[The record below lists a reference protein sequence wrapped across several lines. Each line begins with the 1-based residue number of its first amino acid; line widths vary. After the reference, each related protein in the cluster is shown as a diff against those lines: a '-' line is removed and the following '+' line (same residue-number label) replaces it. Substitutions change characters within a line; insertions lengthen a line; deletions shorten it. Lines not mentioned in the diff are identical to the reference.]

1 MPGPG
6 GNIAPIRHIRTLW
19 CRRAGEAVDFA
30 WLVRDFLIQCTGSL
44 YYFGRDFSHSLKTSL
59 CSSLRGEENHGLQ
72 ALTSS
77 SNYGYSV
84 DSQFLFG
91 FLSSKKNSC
100 PSLNQSDAKLKP
112 ITSWSPALTRAFGSL
127 PVFTLSTAWH
137 FRLFSFLWIGRCDYL
152 GFGVT
157 KLNLEVFWRNENS
170 NFDRRNP
177 WLQGSFEI
185 SLQKA
190 KRRRILRIKETKRAK
205 LHEKYVRFDL
215 QLLL

>member
-91 FLSSKKNSC
+91 FLL
-100 PSLNQSDAKLKP
+100 SLNQSDAKLKP
-112 ITSWSPALTRAFGSL
+112 ITSWSPALLAVCPFSL
-127 PVFTLSTAWH
+127 WVLLGTLGY
-137 FRLFSFLWIGRCDYL
+137 FRSCGLVVVTTSVL
-152 GFGVT
+152 G
-157 KLNLEVFWRNENS
+157 
-170 NFDRRNP
+170 
-177 WLQGSFEI
+177 
-185 SLQKA
+185 
-190 KRRRILRIKETKRAK
+190 
-205 LHEKYVRFDL
+205 
-215 QLLL
+215 